1 MWKMKKISVKKNHIL
16 ILIIAVAIIAGGF
29 LLITKER
36 FEPEKVD
43 IKYLESM
50 QLNPPKDYI
59 KKLKLVVEK
68 NKDPYT
74 RERAIFTLTDITI
87 RKYETEKIID
97 FLKEIALN
105 EKEDNVRSA
114 AYANIDLIRDYYPL
128 ERQGSLELS
137 ILGEIKKGSQIKLIA
152 KISSK
157 IDVEE
162 VIIGI
167 DYLPKDIEWLSQPY
181 HKIAL
186 KANEPK
192 EIEFD
197 LLLRKIGEYEI
208 PVTLMMS
215 FDKIDYEEIEK
226 EIRIKVGEFSGEV
239 ISEEELG
246 F

>member
-1 MWKMKKISVKKNHIL
+1 MKKISVKKNHIL

-59 KKLKLVVEK
+59 KRLKLVVEK

>member
-1 MWKMKKISVKKNHIL
+1 MKKISVKKNHIL